1 MRQSKWLLC
10 QITFHILIRTTGW
23 CTVVTLAKSALIKDL
38 AVLGSECNQ
47 VKGGFVGRQGPP
59 NLYLVRRPTVT
70 RRGEIRQITIK
81 RVVTVS
87 HHVLDK
93 RKLHGLEIA
102 LMIIFTVAETSSFCG
117 HDQRFCSSQQVA
129 FQSDLLVCNSFK
141 GGPLRF
147 CYRFFFFG
155 LDPPHVLKIFVV
167 A

>member
-23 CTVVTLAKSALIKDL
+23 GTVVTLAKSALIKDL

-47 VKGGFVGRQGPP
+47 VKGGFCMKVGSPSI
-59 NLYLVRRPTVT
+59 LYLVRRPTVT

-129 FQSDLLVCNSFK
+129 FQSDLVCNSFK

-147 CYRFFFFG
+147 CYRFFFW
-155 LDPPHVLKIFVV
+155 PRPSSCTENFVV